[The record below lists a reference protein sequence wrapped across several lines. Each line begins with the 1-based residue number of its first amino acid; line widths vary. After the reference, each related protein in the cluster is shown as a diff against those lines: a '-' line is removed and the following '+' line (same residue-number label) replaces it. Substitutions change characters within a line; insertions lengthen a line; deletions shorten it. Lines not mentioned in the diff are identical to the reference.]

1 MTAALALVEVPV
13 DPFATVRAWGRMVSA
28 GFSLSVEGDRLVVIP
43 ASGLSDPQRAYLRTH
58 KAALVGL
65 LTDAK
70 TLSDALVLYGL
81 AGLGWHQ
88 GTPDEWSDARLLAC
102 GEVLYSTGGMVNRNG
117 RRYCPGSA
125 PAIEEAPEYPPPAES
140 PEIEAN
146 AATTNVLPM
155 DREAFEERAAIM
167 EFDGGLP
174 RAEAESKALALAIRA
189 VEARATP

>member
-13 DPFATVRAWGRMVSA
+13 DPFATVRAWRRMVSA

-58 KAALVGL
+58 KAALAAL
-65 LTDAK
+65 
-70 TLSDALVLYGL
+70 LSDAETLAAALVLYGP
-81 AGLGWHQ
+81 AGLDWRQ
-88 GTPDEWSDARLLAC
+88 GTPAEWSDARLLAA
-102 GEVLYSTGGMVNRNG
+102 GEVLYSTGCMVSRYD
-117 RRYCPGSA
+117 RRYATECA
-125 PAIEEAPEYPPPAES
+125 PAIEEAQKYHPPAES
-140 PEIEAN
+140 PEIKAN

-174 RAEAESKALALAIRA
+174 RAEAKRKALALATQ
-189 VEARATP
+189 VRATP